1 MHKTRKNIRGCRA
14 PMWDKLRDGSPS
26 AETRLYTPRPPSS
39 LFSPLLSVP
48 EADWRG
54 SLCGLHQWQPR
65 GRDKRE
71 GRSRSLFLH
80 TLPDTNRVPW
90 LKVIASLKVAN
101 STWLYPQVPVTA
113 SSLSPFGLK
122 NGNASAGFP
131 SSAYSVPCAFVPYS
145 PFINKTS
152 SNYPIL
158 SLQCVTNLDY
168 DWESKS
174 AGT

>member
-1 MHKTRKNIRGCRA
+1 
-14 PMWDKLRDGSPS
+14 MWDKLRDGSLSVGTWPC
-26 AETRLYTPRPPSS
+26 TPLPPSS
-39 LFSPLLSVP
+39 RFSPLLSIP

-65 GRDKRE
+65 GRDRRE
-71 GRSRSLFLH
+71 GRSRPLFLH
-80 TLPDTNRVPW
+80 TLPDTNCVPW

-101 STWLYPQVPVTA
+101 STWLYPQVSITA
-113 SSLSPFGLK
+113 SSLSSFGPK
-122 NGNASAGFP
+122 NGNTSAGLA
-131 SSAYSVPCAFVPYS
+131 SRAYTVPCAFVPYS
-145 PFINKTS
+145 PFINKIS

-174 AGT
+174 AVT